1 MELSGKI
8 AADRILKLKF
18 LIGGTLRELNAKTSQ
33 TVRKGQLLARL
44 DQTEL
49 QTYLDR
55 ALKYYEQMRA
65 EFDEKQGKNLNEYEK
80 RKVQAELDVSVK
92 NIEIAKI
99 NLEATNLYAPIDGI
113 IIEVDPIAVGTNITP
128 GNFIITLLD
137 HQSFYFEAPLKEE
150 DLGKIKADLPAKVVL
165 KAFPDKTISG
175 KVDWIS
181 YTAVKE
187 GIFNVRVSLDDKSE
201 LKIGMTGTVNIIKE
215 NGEG

>member
-1 MELSGKI
+1 MELAGKI

-33 TVRKGQLLARL
+33 TVKKGQLVARL

-92 NIEIAKI
+92 NIEIAKT

-137 HQSFYFEAPLKEE
+137 HQSFYLEVSLKEE
-150 DLGKIKADLPAKVVL
+150 DLGKIKVDMPSKVTL
-165 KAFPDKTISG
+165 KAFPERIISG

-181 YTAVKE
+181 YVPVKE
-187 GIFNVRVSLDDKSE
+187 GFFNLRVSLDDKSE
-201 LKIGMTGTVNIIKE
+201 LKIGMTGKAELVL
-215 NGEG
+215 

>member
-1 MELSGKI
+1 MELPGKI
-8 AADRILKLKF
+8 AADRILQLKF

-33 TVRKGQLLARL
+33 TVKKGQLLARI

-137 HQSFYFEAPLKEE
+137 HQSFYFEAPVNEE
-150 DLGKIKADLPAKVVL
+150 DLAKIKVDIPTKVIL
-165 KAFPDKTISG
+165 KAFPERTISG
-175 KVDWIS
+175 KVDWVS
-181 YTAVKE
+181 YTPVKE
-187 GIFNVRVSLDDKSE
+187 GIFNVRISLDDKSE
-201 LKIGMTGTVNIIKE
+201 LKIGMTGKVE
-215 NGEG
+215 LSS